1 MRGRLLIVVAFIILI
16 VAIVAFLFIS
26 RQGPTPPPGTGTPAT
41 RVAAGATVIP
51 TEVRV
56 PVVVALQELPRG
68 YRFPDTVEGLESVV
82 GVRFFPEDS
91 APFNGISEVE
101 DLLGQIARTDI
112 YREEPI
118 LVNMV
123 VQDFTSLANV
133 GSDAAAVLP
142 SNLVAVSIPIDR
154 QTSVAYA
161 VQQGDRV
168 DVIVSMLFVDVDEPF
183 QTIVP
188 NNITLVEITEDGI
201 ELSETIPGRPEST
214 SLGFAII
221 GPSERQRPRL
231 VTQRTIQDALVV
243 YVGDFPRNGRFLG
256 VTPLPPTPTGQAAQ
270 PTQAGSGQGTPVPT
284 PTPARPDIIT
294 LGVTPQDAVF
304 LTWVVEAKLP
314 VTLALR
320 SASTGSARDVT
331 EAVTLDYVLSTY
343 RIDPPAKRN
352 FSIEPAI
359 RSIRQ
364 LIAGQEISLSE
375 AQPSTQPNNP
385 Q

>member
-1 MRGRLLIVVAFIILI
+1 MRGRLLIVIAFIILI
-16 VAIVAFLFIS
+16 VAIVAFLFINQGS
-26 RQGPTPPPGTGTPAT
+26 GPRITGQETPGGPTRVPPGTTP
-41 RVAAGATVIP
+41 IP

-56 PVVVALQELPRG
+56 PVVVAIQELPRG
-68 YRFPDTVEGLESVV
+68 YRFPDTVEELESVV
-82 GVRFFPEDS
+82 AVRLFPEAA
-91 APFNGISEVE
+91 APFNGVQEVD
-101 DLLGQIARTDI
+101 DLIGQIARTDI

-118 LVNMV
+118 LINMV
-123 VQDFTSLANV
+123 VQDFTSLANI

-188 NNITLVEITEDGI
+188 NTITLVEITDSGI
-201 ELSETIPGRPEST
+201 ELSDTIPGRPEST

-256 VTPLPPTPTGQAAQ
+256 VTQPPPTPTGQSAQ
-270 PTQAGSGQGTPVPT
+270 PTQASGGQGTAVPT
-284 PTPARPDIIT
+284 ATPARPDIIT

-304 LTWVVEAKLP
+304 LTWVVEARLP

-320 SASTGSARDVT
+320 SATNTSREVT

-364 LIAGQEISLSE
+364 LLAGQEISLSE
-375 AQPSTQPNNP
+375 AQTTTQGN
-385 Q
+385 